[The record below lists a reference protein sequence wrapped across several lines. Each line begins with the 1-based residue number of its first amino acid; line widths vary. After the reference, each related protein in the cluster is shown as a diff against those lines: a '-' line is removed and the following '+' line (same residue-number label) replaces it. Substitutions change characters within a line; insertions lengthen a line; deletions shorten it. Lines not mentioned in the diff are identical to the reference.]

1 MQLYYVQFF
10 VVHLYVVQ
18 FFVVQQFPK
27 SIKVKVAR
35 WQDQFGVMRE
45 RVAKRDEWE
54 SGYFLQ
60 TRDLLLDLSLPKDF
74 DSLLP
79 KWLIFPRD
87 FSSLLPKG
95 FDSLLPR
102 DLSLTKIKDSAAW
115 CLNQI
120 SKQFYLDIYGDI
132 HITIHIIECW
142 FFSVNQ
148 CTKISSS
155 DFLTWNNKTGLTL
168 LWTLFWFEIVKKK
181 TKKRI

>member
-45 RVAKRDEWE
+45 RVAKRDKWE

-79 KWLIFPRD
+79 R
-87 FSSLLPKG
+87 
-95 FDSLLPR
+95 
-102 DLSLTKIKDSAAW
+102 
-115 CLNQI
+115 
-120 SKQFYLDIYGDI
+120 
-132 HITIHIIECW
+132 
-142 FFSVNQ
+142 
-148 CTKISSS
+148 
-155 DFLTWNNKTGLTL
+155 
-168 LWTLFWFEIVKKK
+168 
-181 TKKRI
+181 

>member
-1 MQLYYVQFF
+1 MHLYVVQFF
-10 VVHLYVVQ
+10 VVQLFVVQ

-79 KWLIFPRD
+79 R
-87 FSSLLPKG
+87 
-95 FDSLLPR
+95 
-102 DLSLTKIKDSAAW
+102 
-115 CLNQI
+115 
-120 SKQFYLDIYGDI
+120 
-132 HITIHIIECW
+132 
-142 FFSVNQ
+142 
-148 CTKISSS
+148 
-155 DFLTWNNKTGLTL
+155 
-168 LWTLFWFEIVKKK
+168 
-181 TKKRI
+181 

>member
-1 MQLYYVQFF
+1 MQ
-10 VVHLYVVQ
+10 LYVVQ

-35 WQDQFGVMRE
+35 WQDQFGVMRK
-45 RVAKRDEWE
+45 RVGKQNEWE
-54 SGYFLQ
+54 SGNFLQ

-79 KWLIFPRD
+79 RWLIFPRD
-87 FSSLLPKG
+87 FSSLLPKC

-120 SKQFYLDIYGDI
+120 SKQFCLDIYGDI
-132 HITIHIIECW
+132 HITIHIIESW

-148 CTKISSS
+148 STKISSS
-155 DFLTWNNKTGLTL
+155 YFLTWNNKTCLTL
-168 LWTLFWFEIVKKK
+168 LWTFLIWNCKEKK
-181 TKKRI
+181 TKKKI